1 MHGPQAGNTLIV
13 VTYDEFGGQWDH
25 VAPPGQGN
33 DLAAHDQWGPGTRI
47 PALLVARSFTRS
59 GVDHT
64 YMDTLSIMRTIEHQF
79 GLQPVAARTPDA
91 SSPAV
96 TPRDSLVA
104 DLGKAV
110 AIGRNG
116 H

>member
-1 MHGPQAGNTLIV
+1 MNGPQAGNTLIV

-25 VAPPGQGN
+25 VPPPSTERRRRARPVRARARGSRRC
-33 DLAAHDQWGPGTRI
+33 LI
-47 PALLVARSFTRS
+47 ARSFTKS

-64 YMDTLSIMRTIEHQF
+64 YYDTLSIMRTIEHQF
-79 GLQPVAARTPDA
+79 GLDPVDARGGI
-91 SSPAV
+91 V
-96 TPRDSLVA
+96 PRDGLVA

-110 AIGRNG
+110 STGRMG